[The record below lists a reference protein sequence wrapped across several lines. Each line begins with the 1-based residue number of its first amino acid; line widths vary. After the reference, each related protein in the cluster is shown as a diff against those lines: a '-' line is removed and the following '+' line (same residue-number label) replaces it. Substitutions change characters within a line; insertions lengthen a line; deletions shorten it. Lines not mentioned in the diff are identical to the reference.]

1 MQYINFIQDP
11 SNDYPGETIA
21 YLKLCGISIAAA
33 IIIGVL
39 LGALV
44 SRNAIVAFLAVNLSG
59 LIRAIPIIAIFLM
72 FVPTLGIGFK
82 PAIIALIILG
92 IPPIL
97 LNTYTGIRGVEP
109 AMIDAAKGMGMT
121 TLQIATRIQAPLVTP
136 LVAAGIRTS
145 AVQIVATA
153 TLGGFI
159 AAGGYGDYIID
170 AINVGNNTEL
180 IVGAVSVAILAIF
193 VEVFMSWLQSAL
205 TPQGSKYRSRWRQP
219 KHDTVSCGT
228 LILHTFIG
236 LVILRR
242 KKWFFSDAH
251 QERSFYCCSLS
262 FPCSSCQHA
271 VVLQVEALR
280 LPLARPP
287 RPQKY
292 R

>member
-11 SNDYPGETIA
+11 SNDFLGETTA
-21 YLKLCGISIAAA
+21 YLKLCGFSIAAA

-44 SRNAIVAFLAVNLSG
+44 SRNAIVAFIAVNLSG
-59 LIRAIPIIAIFLM
+59 LIRAIPIIAIFLT

-97 LNTYTGIRGVEP
+97 LNTYTGIRGVDP

-145 AVQIVATA
+145 AVQIIATA

-159 AAGGYGDYIID
+159 AAGGYGDYIVD

-205 TPQGSKYRSRWRQP
+205 TPQGLK
-219 KHDTVSCGT
+219 V
-228 LILHTFIG
+228 
-236 LVILRR
+236 
-242 KKWFFSDAH
+242 
-251 QERSFYCCSLS
+251 QE
-262 FPCSSCQHA
+262 
-271 VVLQVEALR
+271 QVAT
-280 LPLARPP
+280 A
-287 RPQKY
+287 KA
-292 R
+292 